1 MTEATDQV
9 EATAATDPDLLN
21 TSTGDQDP
29 ETDRDPDPD
38 SGGDD

>member
-1 MTEATDQV
+1 MTEPTDQT
-9 EATAATDPDLLN
+9 ATTDVTDPDLLN

-29 ETDRDPDPD
+29 ETDRDPDLD